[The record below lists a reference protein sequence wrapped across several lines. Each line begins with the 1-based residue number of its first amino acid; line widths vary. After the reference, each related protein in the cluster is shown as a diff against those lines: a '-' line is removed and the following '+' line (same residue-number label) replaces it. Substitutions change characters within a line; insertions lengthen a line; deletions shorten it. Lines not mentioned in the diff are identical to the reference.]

1 MAKAVKS
8 RKRGARPVAEPRRQ
22 PQQARGEQR
31 FEEILDAAEAVIAE
45 VGVAEATT
53 NAIAER
59 AGASMGSMY
68 HFFPNRDAIIR
79 ALAARYQAIMLDIK
93 DRTLSLEV
101 AAAAPIPLMV
111 SGIVDP
117 YVQFLAAH
125 PAYIEVYHATQDPR
139 RPACSDDQFHGAIV
153 RQVETLMAARVPATD
168 PGYRRIQATF
178 AVEYVHRMIEAA
190 WSQPPALRQAMID
203 ELKRVFILHCEMI
216 HRHRDPLTE
225 PPLA

>member
-1 MAKAVKS
+1 MPRAPSS
-8 RKRGARPVAEPRRQ
+8 RKRPARRAAEPRRQ
-22 PQQARGEQR
+22 PQQERGER
-31 FEEILDAAEAVIAE
+31 RVEEILDAAEAVIAE
-45 VGVAEATT
+45 VGVETATT

-59 AGASMGSMY
+59 AGASVGSLY
-68 HFFPNRDAIIR
+68 HFFPNKDAIIR
-79 ALAARYQAIMLDIK
+79 ALSARYQAIMLGIK
-93 DRTLSLEV
+93 ERTLSLEV

-111 SGIVDP
+111 CGIVDP

-190 WSQPPALRQAMID
+190 WSQPPALRHAMID

-216 HRHRDPLTE
+216 HLRRDPLTE
-225 PPLA
+225 PPVT